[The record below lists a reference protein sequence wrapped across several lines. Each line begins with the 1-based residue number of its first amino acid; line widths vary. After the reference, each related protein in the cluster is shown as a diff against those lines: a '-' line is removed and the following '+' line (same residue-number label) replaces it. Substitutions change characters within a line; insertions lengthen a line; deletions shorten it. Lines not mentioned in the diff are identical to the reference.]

1 MQRTLLIIKHGYIVY
16 QSLKNKTR
24 GFIDSNTFFF
34 KNKATLASSCATCVS
49 LTEQS
54 ILGAVHGVLVENE
67 KENDISPLP
76 PPPFISS
83 IMYGSIRIQ
92 DTHLYK
98 SQHW

>member
-1 MQRTLLIIKHGYIVY
+1 
-16 QSLKNKTR
+16 
-24 GFIDSNTFFF
+24 
-34 KNKATLASSCATCVS
+34 
-49 LTEQS
+49 
-54 ILGAVHGVLVENE
+54 VHGVLVENE